1 MSRKLKHITMTNISN
16 KKKLLFI
23 GAGAIGRGFLP
34 WLFDQEI
41 YDFIFVDND
50 KRIINSMIQNG
61 KYKTFRVKNNEYQ
74 EKIINIHSAYTPE
87 EFNIAKQENVAA
99 CFYSVGPRNIPKAAT
114 LMVNTNIP
122 LILCENEPDCV
133 NTAKTVVGHDSVF
146 FAVPDVITSNTAPK
160 EMLEDDPLSI
170 VTEDGVLFIEEG
182 PGKLEGDFKY
192 LSENDIKYIQWVPKL
207 YLHNTPHCI
216 TAYLGALIGSTYVH
230 EPMEVKEFNKI
241 VEGTMNEML
250 IALKKGWDIPEDFL
264 DWYAE
269 KELARFRNKLLFDPI
284 SRVAR
289 EPLRKLGLE
298 GRLIGAAQ
306 ICLSH
311 GIRPDNL
318 LLGIAG
324 ALLFQDQKDPDHHL
338 AFLKDTMPK
347 ETFNTYILGLREG
360 EPLDLML
367 REKIDD
373 MTTML
378 LSFQE
383 K

>member
-1 MSRKLKHITMTNISN
+1 MTQLSD

-34 WLFDQEI
+34 WLFDPEV

-50 KRIINSMIQNG
+50 KKIIDAMIKN
-61 KYKTFRVKNNEYQ
+61 KSYKTYRVKDDEYQ
-74 EKIINIHSAYTPE
+74 AKSINIYGAYTPDN
-87 EFNIAKQENVAA
+87 FDIKQHKNIIA
-99 CFYSVGPRNIPKAAT
+99 CFYSVGPRNVPKAST
-114 LMVNTNIP
+114 LMVGTNIP

-133 NTAKTVVGHDSVF
+133 NTAKTVVGHELVY
-146 FAVPDVITSNTAPK
+146 FAVPDVITSNTAPE
-160 EMLEDDPLSI
+160 EMLKDDPLSI
-170 VTEDGVLFIEEG
+170 ITEDGVLFIQEG
-182 PGKLEGDFKY
+182 PEVLEGDFKF
-192 LSENDIKYIQWVPKL
+192 LSENEIKYVQWVPKL

-216 TAYLGALIGSTYVH
+216 TAYLGALIGATYVH
-230 EPMEVKEFNKI
+230 EPMEIKEFNDI

-250 IALKKGWDIPEDFL
+250 ESLKKGWDIPKDFL

-284 SRVAR
+284 ARVAR

-311 GIRPDNL
+311 GVMPNNL

-324 ALLFQDQKDPDHHL
+324 ALLFEDQKDPDRHL

-347 ETFNTYILGLREG
+347 EAFNTYILGLRGG

-373 MTTML
+373 MTAIL
-378 LSFQE
+378 QNFQ